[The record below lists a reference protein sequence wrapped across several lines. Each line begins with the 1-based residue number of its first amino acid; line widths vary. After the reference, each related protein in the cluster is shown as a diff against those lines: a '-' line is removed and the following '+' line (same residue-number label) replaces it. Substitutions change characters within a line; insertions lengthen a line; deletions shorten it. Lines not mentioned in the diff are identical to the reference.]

1 MSIERHI
8 RDVMR
13 GEPLLEADQSRRLD
27 MLVRQGLMSPA
38 KLPILKRGLA
48 KLNDG
53 KAMAPNERD
62 AVKSLLNSFMFIVL
76 GDDTVFNRA
85 KQNTQKNK
93 YQQEAKDS
101 DVCSCDCDCDDTI
114 CESCGKPKEMK
125 EEFKP
130 HDMWD
135 PKTGEKKF
143 AKTEK
148 EHLALKDKGWGHED
162 PNQKEAQSEFA
173 RPAEK
178 SPQATA
184 EIKAKMRAKNK
195 LRPKG
200 VQEEEQLDEYGAPAK
215 KKPVSQMTPAEKKA
229 NDDRRKAYNEFQK
242 NKRNE
247 AFDPDDEETL
257 TDEDMEAILSGI
269 EEADF
274 VSEDDLTEGSEY
286 KTGHKSYTDAVNHAF
301 AHHAKRDNI
310 HSSPDDKAQHIGLD
324 SKKPGNGKTTR
335 VNIPAKHKESGK
347 KHMIH
352 VQVYNKGGTHPYELN
367 TYSSSTKSMQ
377 KEGVLDRDP
386 ESNSFNRT
394 KSKTTTVQTGQKKN
408 PKTGKME
415 PVYGKSTAPQGLPS
429 MKKEDTGP
437 SPLDIWKEQN
447 LGEGAMKRLATDKAE
462 KDRLHLSKLKKAVNS
477 KPEPSA
483 YQFKDGKAYP
493 LYRKEENLGEGAFKS
508 MATDAEEDARLK
520 AQKKAAAASKKSAT
534 AEKETDP
541 GIKKEE
547 VVAEGGEVQS
557 KTGGPMGKKNQ
568 MNKPVGYG
576 IPGSKTPKPKPKK
589 DTMIAN
595 PKSGKVRK
603 VTASRGEMAVRKG
616 FVYAEEWTT
625 EEITSLLEMD
635 YKDKFQAMLK
645 KTGKKL
651 SDMSDEDKKK
661 FFNAVDG
668 AHNAKNE
675 DFEVGYL
682 DSFNEYT
689 AEQEELA
696 IEEGAAEDAR
706 RDAARDSRGLAPTKK
721 DKPDVSHNS
730 KTDKS
735 VEHIVPQ
742 LRKAMSIG
750 KKVTF
755 QDGKSHSVSKGHAAK
770 FLNKYMTS
778 KPADKEKMQSHGH
791 TSIDHFKKHV

>member
-101 DVCSCDCDCDDTI
+101 DVCSCDCDCDDAI

-162 PNQKEAQSEFA
+162 PNQKE
-173 RPAEK
+173 
-178 SPQATA
+178 
-184 EIKAKMRAKNK
+184 
-195 LRPKG
+195 
-200 VQEEEQLDEYGAPAK
+200 EQLDEYGAPQKPK
-215 KKPVSQMTPAEKKA
+215 KMIKVKVDPKKIKTRVSDIGAGGKEYV
-229 NDDRRKAYNEFQK
+229 RKDFD
-242 NKRNE
+242 E
-247 AFDPDDEETL
+247 ALDPDDEETL

-415 PVYGKSTAPQGLPS
+415 PVYGKSTAPQGFPN

-437 SPLDIWKEQN
+437 SPLDIWKEQ
-447 LGEGAMKRLATDKAE
+447 
-462 KDRLHLSKLKKAVNS
+462 
-477 KPEPSA
+477 
-483 YQFKDGKAYP
+483 
-493 LYRKEENLGEGAFKS
+493 NLGEGAFKS

>member
-1 MSIERHI
+1 MSIERQI
-8 RDVMR
+8 RDVMQ

-76 GDDTVFNRA
+76 GDDAVFNRA

-93 YQQEAKDS
+93 YQQEEKET
-101 DVCSCDCDCDDTI
+101 CSCDCDCDDAI
-114 CESCGKPKEMK
+114 CESCGKPKAVK
-125 EEFKP
+125 EEFEP
-130 HDMWD
+130 HMMYD
-135 PKTGEKKF
+135 PKTGKGYKADKEEDHLRMKKMGYSHD
-143 AKTEK
+143 KPEVK
-148 EHLALKDKGWGHED
+148 E
-162 PNQKEAQSEFA
+162 EA
-173 RPAEK
+173 
-178 SPQATA
+178 
-184 EIKAKMRAKNK
+184 
-195 LRPKG
+195 
-200 VQEEEQLDEYGAPAK
+200 EQLDEYGAPQKPKKMIKVKVDPKKIKTRVSDIGAGGK
-215 KKPVSQMTPAEKKA
+215 EYVRKDFDEAYDTPAVKKPVSQMTPAEKKA
-229 NDDRRKAYNEFQK
+229 NDDRRKAFNEFQK

-269 EEADF
+269 EDADF

-301 AHHAKRDNI
+301 SHHAKRDNI

-377 KEGVLDRDP
+377 KEGMMDRDP

-394 KSKTTTVQTGQKKN
+394 KSKTTKVQTGQKKN
-408 PKTGKME
+408 PATGKME
-415 PVYGKSTAPQGLPS
+415 PVYGKSTAPQGYP
-429 MKKEDTGP
+429 MKKEETGP
-437 SPLDIWKEQN
+437 SPLDVWK
-447 LGEGAMKRLATDKAE
+447 K
-462 KDRLHLSKLKKAVNS
+462 H
-477 KPEPSA
+477 
-483 YQFKDGKAYP
+483 
-493 LYRKEENLGEGAFKS
+493 NLGEGAFKD
-508 MATDAEEDARLK
+508 MATAAEEDARLK

-547 VVAEGGEVQS
+547 VVAEGGEVQRAS
-557 KTGGPMGKKNQ
+557 GRPMTKKNQ

-576 IPGSKTPKPKPKK
+576 IPGSKTPKPKAKK
-589 DTMIAN
+589 DTLIAN
-595 PKSGKVRK
+595 PKTQKVRK

-625 EEITSLLEMD
+625 EEITSLLEME

-675 DFEVGYL
+675 DFEISYL

-706 RDAARDSRGLAPTKK
+706 RDAARDSRGLAPTKQ
-721 DKPDVSHNS
+721 DKPDVKHNS

-755 QDGKSHSVSKGHAAK
+755 QDGKSHTISKGHAAK
-770 FLNKYMTS
+770 FLNKYMTG